1 MKRSIIKMK
10 RRIIKVKIDIIALN
24 ELDIT
29 ILLTLSMVFF
39 KIVIFILE
47 YNIDLSRLNVTAFDN
62 NNNNIE
68 QGLLINLIFV
78 YYQFLT
84 HFYLIQKQI
93 LKSII
98 QKILT

>member
-1 MKRSIIKMK
+1 MK
-10 RRIIKVKIDIIALN
+10 RRIIRVKIDIITLN

-39 KIVIFILE
+39 KIVILILE

>member
-1 MKRSIIKMK
+1 MK

-29 ILLTLSMVFF
+29 ILTLSMVFF
-39 KIVIFILE
+39 KIVILILE

>member
-1 MKRSIIKMK
+1 MK
-10 RRIIKVKIDIIALN
+10 RRIIRVKIDIIALK
-24 ELDIT
+24 ELYIT
-29 ILLTLSMVFF
+29 ILLTLSIVFF
-39 KIVIFILE
+39 KIVIHILE
-47 YNIDLSRLNVTAFDN
+47 YNIDLSRINVTAFD
-62 NNNNIE
+62 NNIE

-98 QKILT
+98 QKILA

>member
-29 ILLTLSMVFF
+29 ILTLSMVFF